1 VNVKLAI
8 FNSLLQKYKKKPQIG
23 YYFSGLI
30 YSLPNHKH
38 CHFSPFIKYF
48 FILGLPYVLKNT
60 SLRMAR
66 LNLLEE
72 TRFEKLPVSVFD
84 NPATASVNVANR
96 IAALIKEKQAHNQT
110 AVLGLATGAT
120 PVAVYAELVRLH
132 REEQLSFYNV
142 ITFNLDEYYPM
153 KPGTEQSY
161 VTFMNEHL
169 FNHIDI
175 PKGNINIPDGT
186 LPLEDIPAFCLAYEH
201 EIGKLGGL
209 DIQILGIG
217 RTGHIGFNEPG
228 SAPNSGTRLVTLDDL
243 TRRDAARDFGGKS
256 FVPAKAITMGIGTI
270 FKARQII
277 LMAWNKKKASIIKK
291 AVEGEISSDVP
302 ATFLQ
307 LSQHVEFIL
316 DQDAASMLTRF
327 DTPWLVKDCIWDEK
341 LIRKAVIWLA
351 NTLQKPILKLTE
363 EDFNNHGMAQLAIE
377 KGPVYNIN
385 IHIFNKLQHTITGW
399 PGGKPHAD
407 DSQRPE
413 RAEPAKKRVIIFSPH
428 PDDDVI
434 SMGGTFIRL
443 VDQQHDVHVAYQT
456 SGNTAVWDDDAL
468 RFVEFSIDFAQK
480 MSLDSQDL
488 KGIYTNMRS
497 FMESKQPNQ
506 VDTAEIQS
514 VKGLIR
520 KGEATA
526 AARYCGLSDDHIH
539 FMALPFYETG
549 KNQKNPVS
557 QLDIDQTISLL
568 KKIKPEQI
576 FAAGDFEDPHGTH
589 IVCFNIILSAMI
601 QLRKTESWAQDCWLW
616 MYRGAWLEFDTH
628 EIEMAVP
635 LSPQELMKK
644 KYAIFKHQSQKD
656 RAVFPGDDAREFWER
671 AEDRNRETA
680 KAYDELGLAEYEAME
695 AFVRWK
701 F

>member
-1 VNVKLAI
+1 
-8 FNSLLQKYKKKPQIG
+8 
-23 YYFSGLI
+23 
-30 YSLPNHKH
+30 
-38 CHFSPFIKYF
+38 
-48 FILGLPYVLKNT
+48 
-60 SLRMAR
+60 MAR

-72 TRFEKLPVSVFD
+72 TRFEKLPVSVFE
-84 NPATASVNVANR
+84 NPKTASINVANR
-96 IAALIKEKQAHNQT
+96 IASLIKTKQANNAP
-110 AVLGLATGAT
+110 AVLGLATGVT
-120 PVAVYAELVRLH
+120 PIAVYAELVRLH
-132 REEQLSFYNV
+132 KEEGLSFKNV

-153 KPGTEQSY
+153 QPNAVQSY
-161 VTFMNEHL
+161 VTFMNENL
-169 FNHIDI
+169 FDHIDI
-175 PKGNINIPDGT
+175 DKNNVHIPDGT
-186 LPLEDIPAFCLAYEH
+186 LALEDIPAFCLDYEKK
-201 EIGKLGGL
+201 IGDLGGL

-256 FVPAKAITMGIGTI
+256 FVPTKAITMGIGTI
-270 FKARQII
+270 FKAREII
-277 LMAWNKKKASIIKK
+277 LMAWSRKKASIIKK
-291 AVEGEISSDVP
+291 AVEGEISGEVP
-302 ATFLQ
+302 ATYLQ
-307 LSQHVEFIL
+307 LSDHVEFIL
-316 DQDAASMLTRF
+316 DKEAASDLTRF
-327 DTPWLVKDCIWDEK
+327 NTPWLVKDCIWTDA

-351 NTLQKPILKLTE
+351 NTLNKPILKLTE
-363 EDFNNHGMAQLAIE
+363 DDYNNNGMAQLATE

-399 PGGKPHAD
+399 PGGKPNAD

-443 VDQQHDVHVAYQT
+443 VDQKHDVHVAYQT

-468 RFVEFSIDFAQK
+468 RFVEFNVDFADK
-480 MSLDSQDL
+480 MGLDNTKLKSLYQD
-488 KGIYTNMRS
+488 MRT
-497 FMESKQPNQ
+497 FIEHKKPNQ
-506 VDTAEIQS
+506 VDTPEIQT

-520 KGEATA
+520 KGEAIA
-526 AARYCGLSDDHIH
+526 GARYCGLEDDHIH

-549 KNQKNPVS
+549 KNQKNPVTDA
-557 QLDIDQTISLL
+557 DIELTIELL
-568 KKIKPEQI
+568 KKVKPEQV

-589 IVCFNIILSAMI
+589 IVCFNIILEALKR
-601 QLRKTESWAQDCWLW
+601 LRKTESWAKDCWLW
-616 MYRGAWLEFDTH
+616 MYRGAWHEFETH

-635 LSPQELMKK
+635 ISPQELERK

-656 RAVFPGDDAREFWER
+656 RAVFPGDDAREFWQR
-671 AEDRNRETA
+671 AEDRNRDTA
-680 KAYDELGLAEYEAME
+680 KAYDDLGLAEYEAME